1 MKISFLFFLFGLIIG
16 SFLNVCI
23 YRIPRKISIAFP
35 PSFCPNCKKRIR
47 PYDNIPVLSYL
58 LLGGRCRY
66 CRKRISPIYPIVEF
80 LTGITFYL
88 LYLKLSLSFS
98 LFISLVYF
106 SLLLLTA
113 FLDWQEK
120 ATYDLIIYLGV
131 IFGFLFNLKNPIFSL
146 IGILVGAFTIFLF
159 RLLGFLWRKKEM
171 MGTGDIFLGGMI
183 GSLLGWQFT
192 LLVIFLGAFFGVL
205 ISSILIALKVW
216 KRDSYIP
223 FCSFL
228 SLATGLVFFFGDKIL
243 DLYLNF
249 FRFRAG

>member
-1 MKISFLFFLFGLIIG
+1 MIG

-146 IGILVGAFTIFLF
+146 IGILVGAF
-159 RLLGFLWRKKEM
+159 
-171 MGTGDIFLGGMI
+171 
-183 GSLLGWQFT
+183 
-192 LLVIFLGAFFGVL
+192 
-205 ISSILIALKVW
+205 
-216 KRDSYIP
+216 
-223 FCSFL
+223 
-228 SLATGLVFFFGDKIL
+228 
-243 DLYLNF
+243 
-249 FRFRAG
+249 